1 MILRRITKHV
11 KDQNWF
17 AVCLDFFIV
26 LAGILIAF
34 QITNWNEAKS
44 ERIELAR
51 TEIALQ
57 NELSR
62 NYFYAAERVSL
73 TECRMAQLRG
83 LADRLLEP
91 GDAWEGMARREANDP
106 LRVID
111 SVLRSPSR
119 QWGSRIW
126 QSGLARGT
134 FNQMEAERRSE
145 LDLLFQQTEHANAL
159 EDDIQTLQSR
169 LKLLGRT
176 TELSRTDRLRYFDII
191 SEIDEKSVFLELIA
205 GQIIDQIEQIGVSL
219 DEATKSEIRE
229 FLAEKNTT
237 RKDIYGDCAKRITLP
252 FLEETEVEAAP

>member
-62 NYFYAAERVSL
+62 NYFNAAERVSL
-73 TECRMAQLRG
+73 TDCRTAQLRG
-83 LADRLLEP
+83 LADRLLAP
-91 GDAWEGMARREANDP
+91 GDVWEGMPRLGSNALPRAIEP
-106 LRVID
+106 
-111 SVLRSPSR
+111 VLRSPSR
-119 QWGSRIW
+119 VWGSRIW
-126 QSGLARGT
+126 KAGLERGT
-134 FNQMEAERRSE
+134 FSQMEAERRRE
-145 LDLLFQQTEHANAL
+145 LDMIFQQTERVNAL
-159 EDDIQTLQSR
+159 QDEIRALQGR

-191 SEIDEKSVFLELIA
+191 SEIDEYSVFLELIA
-205 GQIIDQIEQIGVSL
+205 GQIMGGIEQIGVSL

-229 FLAEKNTT
+229 FLTERNIAREA
-237 RKDIYGDCAKRITLP
+237 IYGACAKPITLP